1 MTNSKYEDDMRKNE
15 RNIHEKIDAILD
27 KLSASGYGSLT
38 DEEKRILFQES
49 KKLR

>member
-1 MTNSKYEDDMRKNE
+1 MKNC
-15 RNIHEKIDAILD
+15 AIFD

-49 KKLR
+49 NEVKMSYGRENLFTKDLSTRVV